1 MAKAKRDI
9 RREHARRKRAK
20 RDFRR
25 EYARRKRN
33 ALARGFTTAQARG
46 HARTK
51 TGEAPISTL
60 RDAAKE
66 RIQSAGTR
74 LSKAQELIDA
84 GLPKSKAFKEAR
96 TSARTYKK
104 YNLQYK
110 FEDGVLK
117 QRQFTFYARGRGIV
131 EEKPLDA
138 DNARVVAEY
147 MANVEWARRNKDYD
161 RLLHYEGRIVYD
173 MRGVE
178 YRLEHDLRVIEA
190 LEKRADERLRDK
202 TSNPYVKIVLYAR
215 AA

>member
-1 MAKAKRDI
+1 MQGKKRLSSF
-9 RREHARRKRAK
+9 RPAEAVEPEAVAEGN

-46 HARTK
+46 HARTRI
-51 TGEAPISTL
+51 GEAPISAL

-66 RIQSAGTR
+66 RIQSTAAR

-84 GLPKSKAFKEAR
+84 GAPKSKALREAR
-96 TSARTYKK
+96 SSARTYKK

-117 QRQFTFYARGRGIV
+117 QRHFTFYARGRGIV
-131 EEKPLDA
+131 EDKPLDA
-138 DNARVVAEY
+138 ENARVVAEY

-161 RLLHYEGRIVYD
+161 RLLHFEGRI
-173 MRGVE
+173 
-178 YRLEHDLRVIEA
+178 A
-190 LEKRADERLRDK
+190 
-202 TSNPYVKIVLYAR
+202 TT
-215 AA
+215 